1 MRELELMD
9 TNTLLYGN
17 YRYKHCDG
25 DCDSCPCHYEG
36 YRCSYINKEIEKELD
51 KRELKQKG
59 A

>member
-9 TNTLLYGN
+9 TSTLLYGN

-36 YRCSYINKEIEKELD
+36 FRCSYINKEIEKELD
-51 KRELKQKG
+51 KREK
-59 A
+59 